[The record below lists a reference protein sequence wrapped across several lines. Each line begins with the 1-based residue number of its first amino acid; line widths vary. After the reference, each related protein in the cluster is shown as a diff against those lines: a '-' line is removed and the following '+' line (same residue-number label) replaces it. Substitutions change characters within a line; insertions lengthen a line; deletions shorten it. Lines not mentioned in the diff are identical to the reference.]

1 MSYLKSLCIVPPIKA
16 AIRNKNIKPFMP
28 FKIINGKRGIC
39 YGEELT
45 VPLMAPNAPAES
57 AIKNSARPKNMIK

>member
-1 MSYLKSLCIVPPIKA
+1 
-16 AIRNKNIKPFMP
+16 MP
-28 FKIINGKRGIC
+28 FNNSLMARGEFAMV
-39 YGEELT
+39 EELT

>member
-1 MSYLKSLCIVPPIKA
+1 MVPPIKA

-28 FKIINGKRGIC
+28 FNNSLMARGEFAMV
-39 YGEELT
+39 EELT